1 MTKMQ
6 KLEDTHHNIRPKF
19 TLTESKKSLIMTDF
33 ETMFS
38 NVMRSL
44 SWQLSEVVDSLFT
57 KST

>member
-44 SWQLSEVVDSLFT
+44 S
-57 KST
+57 